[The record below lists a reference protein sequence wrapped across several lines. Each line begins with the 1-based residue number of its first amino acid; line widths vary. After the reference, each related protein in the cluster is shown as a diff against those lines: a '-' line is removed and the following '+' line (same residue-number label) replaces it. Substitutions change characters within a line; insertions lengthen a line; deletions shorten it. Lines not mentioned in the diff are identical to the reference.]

1 MLIMIMQTRLQY
13 KAEVAFIMIKVYSS
27 DNCGYCTRLKN
38 YLDSKNISY
47 ETVDVDESED
57 NAYELI
63 RLTNQSSIPVTLID
77 EQTIIGFDREKID
90 KALENYK
97 G

>member
-1 MLIMIMQTRLQY
+1 
-13 KAEVAFIMIKVYSS
+13 MIKVYSS
-27 DNCGYCTRLKN
+27 DNCGYCIKLKK
-38 YLDSKNISY
+38 YLDSRNISY
-47 ETVDVDESED
+47 ETIDVDESED

-63 RLTNQSSIPVTLID
+63 RLTNQSSIPVTLIG

-90 KALENYK
+90 NALENYK